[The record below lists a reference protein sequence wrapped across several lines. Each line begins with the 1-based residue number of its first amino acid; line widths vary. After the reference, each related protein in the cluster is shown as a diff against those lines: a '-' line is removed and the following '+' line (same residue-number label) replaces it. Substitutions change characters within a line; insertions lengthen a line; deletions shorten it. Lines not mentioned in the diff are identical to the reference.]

1 MGRVL
6 NLYKKAAKLFLIV
19 SLVFSNDQNLWD
31 LGVKIKKNDKQKLK
45 ESVEL
50 KEKKDKD
57 LYIEIKGLS
66 NKLNISKSV
75 IDKES
80 DLINQ
85 KLEINDETPTLIF
98 NQTENKANQT
108 KVGINSY
115 QLGKYKDAI
124 KYLNTIN
131 NSEINK
137 INKDKIDY
145 LKANAYFNLGEY
157 KKSEKILSSILSN
170 ERNSLSDD
178 ALLLK
183 GMILKQLGKKQEAL
197 NVFIELAS
205 DYPNSEYYESA
216 QIQKRILSNKNE
228 K

>member
-1 MGRVL
+1 MCIR
-6 NLYKKAAKLFLIV
+6 
-19 SLVFSNDQNLWD
+19 DR
-31 LGVKIKKNDKQKLK
+31 
-45 ESVEL
+45 
-50 KEKKDKD
+50 
-57 LYIEIKGLS
+57 
-66 NKLNISKSV
+66 
-75 IDKES
+75 
-80 DLINQ
+80 
-85 KLEINDETPTLIF
+85 
-98 NQTENKANQT
+98 
-108 KVGINSY
+108 
-115 QLGKYKDAI
+115 YKDAI

-137 INKDKIDY
+137 IDKDKIDY

-157 KKSEKILSSILSN
+157 KKSEKILSSILLN

>member
-1 MGRVL
+1 M
-6 NLYKKAAKLFLIV
+6 YKKTAKLFLIV

-31 LGVKIKKNDKQKLK
+31 LGVKIKKNDKKKLK

-50 KEKKDKD
+50 KEKKDND

-98 NQTENKANQT
+98 NQTENKANQA
-108 KVGINSY
+108 KEGLNSY

-137 INKDKIDY
+137 IDKDKIDY

-157 KKSEKILSSILSN
+157 KKSEQILSSILLN

-205 DYPNSEYYESA
+205 DYPNSEFYESA

>member
-1 MGRVL
+1 LGRVL

-50 KEKKDKD
+50 KEKKDND

-108 KVGINSY
+108 KVGLNSY

-137 INKDKIDY
+137 IDKDKIDY

>member
-1 MGRVL
+1 M
-6 NLYKKAAKLFLIV
+6 YKKAAKLFLIV

-108 KVGINSY
+108 KVGLNSY

-137 INKDKIDY
+137 IDKDKIDY

>member
-1 MGRVL
+1 M
-6 NLYKKAAKLFLIV
+6 YKKAAKLFLIV

-137 INKDKIDY
+137 IDKDKIDY

>member
-1 MGRVL
+1 M
-6 NLYKKAAKLFLIV
+6 
-19 SLVFSNDQNLWD
+19 
-31 LGVKIKKNDKQKLK
+31 GVKIKKNDKQKLK

-108 KVGINSY
+108 KVGLNSY

-131 NSEINK
+131 NSEIKK
-137 INKDKIDY
+137 IDKDKIDY

>member
-1 MGRVL
+1 M
-6 NLYKKAAKLFLIV
+6 YKKAAKLFLIV

>member
-1 MGRVL
+1 M
-6 NLYKKAAKLFLIV
+6 YKKAAKLFLIV

-50 KEKKDKD
+50 KEKKDND

-108 KVGINSY
+108 KVGLNSY

-137 INKDKIDY
+137 IDKDKIDY

>member
-1 MGRVL
+1 M
-6 NLYKKAAKLFLIV
+6 YKKAAKLFLIV

-50 KEKKDKD
+50 KEKKDND

-137 INKDKIDY
+137 IDKDKIDY

>member
-1 MGRVL
+1 
-6 NLYKKAAKLFLIV
+6 
-19 SLVFSNDQNLWD
+19 

-108 KVGINSY
+108 KLGLNSY

-137 INKDKIDY
+137 IDKDKIDY